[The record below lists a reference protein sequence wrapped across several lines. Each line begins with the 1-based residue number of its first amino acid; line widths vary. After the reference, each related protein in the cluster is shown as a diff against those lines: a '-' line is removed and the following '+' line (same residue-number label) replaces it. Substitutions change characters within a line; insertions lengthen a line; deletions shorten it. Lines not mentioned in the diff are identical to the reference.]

1 MKLFLSLIF
10 NLILFL
16 DLHAYQLN
24 LSVFQNKKINMKN
37 VIIYS
42 RVSTDE
48 QAQQGYSLEYQ
59 EEVITRYSLHKGYN
73 IIKKLY

>member
-1 MKLFLSLIF
+1 
-10 NLILFL
+10 
-16 DLHAYQLN
+16 
-24 LSVFQNKKINMKN
+24 MKN

-59 EEVITRYSLHKGYN
+59 EEVITRYSLNKGYN
-73 IIKKLY
+73 IVKKFREDKSAKNFNRPDWIKIIAMILFMP